1 MSEEK
6 TLKGLAA
13 GLLIGGAIGG
23 AIALLYAPKS
33 GRQLRYDIS
42 KKTNELILDGKT
54 SADELW
60 TDTKDRVGN
69 ILESTNNFLHSGKDK
84 VVNETEKVQSG
95 VNDFLHSSKDKIVNE
110 TEKVKEAVKASVSAY
125 NEERTGR
132 K

>member
-1 MSEEK
+1 MREEK
-6 TLKGLAA
+6 TMKGLAA

-42 KKTNELILDGKT
+42 KKTNELLLDGKT

-60 TDTKDRVGN
+60 TDTKEKVGN
-69 ILESTNNFLHSGKDK
+69 MLESTNNFLHSGKDK
-84 VVNETEKVQSG
+84 IVNETEKVQSE

-110 TEKVKEAVKASVSAY
+110 TEKVKDAVKPNVSAN
-125 NEERTGR
+125 NEDRSGR